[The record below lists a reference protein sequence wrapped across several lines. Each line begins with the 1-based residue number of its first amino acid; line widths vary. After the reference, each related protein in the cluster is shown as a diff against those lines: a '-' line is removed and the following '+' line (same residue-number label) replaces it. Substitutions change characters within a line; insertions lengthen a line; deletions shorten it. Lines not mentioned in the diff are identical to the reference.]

1 MRLASTV
8 LSVVVFATAGCDK
21 RANVQCLE
29 NPNCDLTAGGICAA
43 APTGN
48 HWCAYPDPAC
58 AGGYRFSDLDVGD
71 GVSGQCVALGQD
83 ASVDAPNGAV
93 TGTSCV
99 ALPYNC
105 GVAGNNN
112 CCNSLLVSGGT
123 YYRSFDVAG
132 DIDSGNQGSPA
143 TVSNFHLD
151 KYEVTVGRFRAFVAA
166 NQGTQV
172 HPPSPNAGAHP
183 GIPGSGW
190 EAGWNMQLATDTT
203 ALMASLTCSSPGSG
217 AGKQTWT
224 DTPGANENRPINC
237 VTWYEAM
244 AFCAWD
250 GGYLPTEAEWNY
262 AAAGGDEQ
270 RAFPWSNPP
279 ASTMIDSDH
288 ASYGCDPNGTG
299 TGCSIQSLSPVGTK
313 PLGDGRWG
321 QSDLAGNVG
330 EWGLDSYGLYLVP
343 CTDCVYL
350 NAARDRIAR
359 GGAFQYASSILRTG
373 VRDLFMPSSR
383 YPQYGIR
390 CARAL

>member
-1 MRLASTV
+1 MMRLASTM
-8 LSVVVFATAGCDK
+8 LPVVVFATAGCDK

-58 AGGYRFSDLDVGD
+58 AGGYRFSDQDVGD
-71 GVSGQCVALGQD
+71 GVSGQCIGVDHD
-83 ASVDAPNGAV
+83 AGIDGSPGAA
-93 TGTSCV
+93 TSCV

-105 GVAGNNN
+105 GAGGNDN
-112 CCNSLLVSGGT
+112 CCNSLMVPGGT

-132 DIDSGNQGSPA
+132 DINSGNQSFPA
-143 TVSNFHLD
+143 TVSAFRLD

-166 NQGTQV
+166 NQGTQA
-172 HPPSPNAGAHP
+172 HPPSANAGAHP

-190 EAGWNMQLATDTT
+190 EAGWNAQLATDTA
-203 ALMASLTCSSPGSG
+203 ALMAALNCVSPGSG
-217 AGKQTWT
+217 VGKQTWT
-224 DTPGANENRPINC
+224 DTPGANEDRPINC

-270 RAFPWSNPP
+270 RAFPWSSPP
-279 ASTMIDSDH
+279 ASTMIDSNH

-299 TGCSIQSLSPVGTK
+299 TGCSVQSLSPVGTK
-313 PLGDGRWG
+313 PQGDGRWG
-321 QSDLAGNVG
+321 QSDLAGNVD
-330 EWGLDSYGLYLVP
+330 EWALDNNGSYPTP
-343 CTDCVYL
+343 CMDCVYL
-350 NAARDRIAR
+350 NAARDRIIR
-359 GGAFQYASSILRTG
+359 GGDFQYGSFPLRTG
-373 VRDLFMPSSR
+373 YRNEITPSMR
-383 YPQYGIR
+383 YPQDGIR
-390 CARAL
+390 CARVP